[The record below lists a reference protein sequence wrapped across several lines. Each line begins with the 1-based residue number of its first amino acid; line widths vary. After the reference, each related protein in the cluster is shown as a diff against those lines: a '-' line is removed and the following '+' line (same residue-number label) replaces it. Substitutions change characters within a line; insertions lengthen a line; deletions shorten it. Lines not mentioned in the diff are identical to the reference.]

1 MTESEETAPSLPDWI
16 EEAIGESDDGVIRL
30 DGYDD
35 CIVGVSDEFGGLLR
49 LVYDRRKILAKLID
63 GGMDEDEAFEWFDFN
78 IIGGYYGPNGPV
90 FIIASPP
97 APENE

>member
-1 MTESEETAPSLPDWI
+1 MTESEETVPSLPDWI
-16 EEAIGESDDGVIRL
+16 EEAISEAEGVIRL

-35 CIVGVSDEFGGLLR
+35 CIVGVSDEFGGVVR
-49 LVYDRRKILAKLID
+49 LVYDRRKIITKLTAD
-63 GGMDEDEAFEWFDFN
+63 GMEEGDAVEWFDYN
-78 IIGGYYGPNGPV
+78 IIGGYYGPGGPV